1 MNNINMKNNKETISK
16 DNSESLKQNNIPENY
31 TIIKNKE
38 FDEIFQES
46 SQLFQKLLD
55 VKIGRDLNLYTK
67 KIFVKDSQISSL
79 SNWSL

>member
-1 MNNINMKNNKETISK
+1 MENNKETISK

-79 SNWSL
+79 SN

>member
-1 MNNINMKNNKETISK
+1 MKNNKETISK

-79 SNWSL
+79 SN